1 MKRILVIDDSPF
13 VIESVR
19 EALEPDGVS
28 VDGLTD
34 LAELDCVTDLDAFD
48 LILCD
53 VRMPPM
59 RGDQVAAAVRRRGGF
74 STPVVLMS
82 SLPEAQ
88 LAARTREA
96 GLDGYILKLRSVEEV
111 ISEIRAWL
119 DGRMPRGTER

>member
-13 VIESVR
+13 VIDSVR
-19 EALEPDGVS
+19 EALEPDGIS

-34 LAELDCVTDLDAFD
+34 LAQFDGVGDLDAFD

-53 VRMPPM
+53 VGMPPL

-74 STPVVLMS
+74 SAPVVLMS

-111 ISEIRAWL
+111 ISDIRAWL
-119 DGRMPRGTER
+119 DGRPHRDAGR